1 MLIHLHEKY
10 CFDWTREYI
19 NQYNLAIHYA
29 KQAATRFNLHISDYG
44 YPVKRPHIAF
54 EQDLISSFL
63 AASFTAETDID
74 SDHKARIDSSNGG
87 GEIETN
93 YYEYAYDYL
102 LMPKNV
108 REIAYEITAIKKQN
122 SGYERHYHPHLTI
135 NN

>member
-74 SDHKARIDSSNGG
+74 SDHKAWIDSSNGG
-87 GEIETN
+87 GELETN

-102 LMPKNV
+102 LMPKTV